1 MAISESATL
10 SQEGQFLFNM
20 KEAEDVRI
28 YANTALTVSMVKHI
42 ALQLG
47 LKIKYDNQPVPGYVK
62 TDIITLSTIVIS
74 F

>member
-1 MAISESATL
+1 
-10 SQEGQFLFNM
+10 M
-20 KEAEDVRI
+20 KRAQDARI
-28 YANTALTVSMVKHI
+28 YADSALTVKVVKHI
-42 ALQLG
+42 AKQMG